1 MPWKAECAWLESGR
15 GIVRK
20 AVEIEVLPS
29 ISGPFKHPDIA
40 DGETMQVT
48 GMTYAEDGQTAT
60 IGLGGR
66 GSWPPAVGVTYP
78 DI

>member
-1 MPWKAECAWLESGR
+1 M
-15 GIVRK
+15 VRK
-20 AVEIEVLPS
+20 TVQVEVLPS
-29 ISGPFKHPDIA
+29 ISGPFMHPDIA

-48 GMTYAEDGQTAT
+48 GMTYGKDGQTVT